1 MSPIVSPE
9 VAGLLGFVD
18 YDEATSMPP
27 HERLPMIRDVLYH
40 VGLAPFSG
48 FKLSFH
54 VEAASFAFTQLSYLF
69 RGNVVILSAES
80 STGRTEREGFY
91 RAKPGE
97 EDLFHADSEDMEA
110 AADNLEETLSS
121 FTVALI
127 RQGVNYGQAFAMLPA
142 SAPAKA
148 VATGSVPEF
157 FEAYNAVAK
166 RPGVYHPE
174 LRELLTDIW
183 AELRRLYPS
192 LTLALQERQK

>member
-18 YDEATSMPP
+18 YDEATSMLP

-40 VGLAPFSG
+40 VGYAPFSG

-69 RGNVVILSAES
+69 RGNVVILSAQS
-80 STGRTEREGFY
+80 STGRTEEQGFY

-97 EDLFHADSEDMEA
+97 EDLFHADSEDFEEIAEEHEEA
-110 AADNLEETLSS
+110 SAEFCAAL
-121 FTVALI
+121 VKA
-127 RQGVNYGQAFAMLPA
+127 GVNYGQAFAVLPA

-148 VATGSVPEF
+148 VVTGSVPEF

-174 LRELLTDIW
+174 LRELVTDTW

>member
-9 VAGLLGFVD
+9 VAGLLGFVT

-40 VGLAPFSG
+40 VGYAPFSG

-54 VEAASFAFTQLSYLF
+54 VTAASFAMTQLSYLF
-69 RGNVVILSAES
+69 RGNVVILSVES
-80 STGRTEREGFY
+80 STVREEEQGFY
-91 RAKPGE
+91 RAKAGE
-97 EDLFHADSEDMEA
+97 EDLFHPDSEDFEEIAEAQEA
-110 AADNLEETLSS
+110 ASAE
-121 FTVALI
+121 FAIALVK
-127 RQGVNYGQAFAMLPA
+127 RGVNYGQAFSVLPS
-142 SAPAKA
+142 SAPAKS
-148 VATGSVPEF
+148 VVTGSVPEF

-174 LRELLTDIW
+174 LRELVTDIW

-192 LTLALQERQK
+192 LTLALTERQK